1 MGIRLGA
8 DGISDT
14 TREFISDGRVQEAG
28 EDSVSSRIL
37 VADPSA
43 FCREILITAL
53 EGRGFSVSACT
64 PQELSQA
71 LSKVNPDLL
80 LLESGAIDGLGL
92 SILETVRRDAR
103 WSTLPV
109 VTLTEFADKASVMKA
124 ATLGVRDFILK
135 QRFTTAELLTR
146 IRKYV
151 ASDKAASA
159 PLSGNDPAAGAKAAT
174 PVYNP
179 SSTPQQDAEIVEEA
193 ARQAGI
199 ALLSKAQMLHRLQK
213 VQIKTLP
220 GSVAELISLA
230 GSRRGTVA
238 DVAQILKRDPVL
250 LTRVLRVSNSAA
262 FSSERSRIMNIEDA
276 VKNIGLRGV
285 QNLVMG
291 VGVFEAFD
299 NDNPAQAQSIVR
311 CWQHCL
317 GVAILME
324 KMVPEGDE
332 APAGAPYI
340 VGLCHDLIDIILRQ
354 HFAPEYANVMTLA
367 HQTGVPQRQVEGV
380 IYGLPYN
387 ELVTLLLSRVGLPPL
402 ITAPI
407 QEFFERAVHK
417 QAVGTGSVM
426 GRALRIANVYA
437 HGLMLAPSAGEPVVP
452 LGRMEC
458 KTTFGEALPIIDD
471 LEVRSQAM
479 ATVAEL
485 LGASS
490 SSARKMIEPF
500 VPTGSHRLCYVR
512 NEDCTDLD
520 PLLSLLRLACKQ
532 VDFWST
538 LPSKPEELAQVD
550 ALVIAARRGVDPG
563 EIQQELDRLERLLE
577 PLGVPA
583 LYLGGMGPDK
593 LQRVPRG
600 ITVERL
606 PTTIQRLGAF
616 LESCKGLKAAA

>member
-1 MGIRLGA
+1 M
-8 DGISDT
+8 
-14 TREFISDGRVQEAG
+14 
-28 EDSVSSRIL
+28 SSRIL

-53 EGRGFSVSACT
+53 EGRGFRVSACT
-64 PQELSQA
+64 PQDLHHA
-71 LSKVNPDLL
+71 LPCVNPDLL
-80 LLESGAIDGLGL
+80 LLEPAATDGPGL
-92 SILETVRRDAR
+92 SILEALRKDPR
-103 WSTLPV
+103 WNALPV
-109 VTLTEFADKASVMKA
+109 IILTEAADKASVIKA
-124 ATLGVRDFILK
+124 ASLSVRDFILK
-135 QRFTTAELLTR
+135 PRFTTAELLTR

-151 ASDKAASA
+151 ASAKPATA
-159 PLSGNDPAAGAKAAT
+159 PSCSDDPAAAAPKAAK
-174 PVYNP
+174 PAYNP
-179 SSTPQQDAEIVEEA
+179 SSTPQQDAQVVEEA
-193 ARQAGI
+193 AREAGI
-199 ALLSKAQMLHRLQK
+199 TLLNKAQMLQRLQK
-213 VQIKTLP
+213 VQIRTLP

-230 GSRRGTVA
+230 GSRRGTLA

-299 NDNPAQAQSIVR
+299 SDNPAQAQSIVR

-340 VGLCHDLIDIILRQ
+340 VGLCHDLTDIILRQ
-354 HFAPEYANVMTLA
+354 HFADEYANVITLA
-367 HQTGVPQRQVEGV
+367 QQTGVPQRQVEGV

-407 QEFFERAVHK
+407 QEFFERAVYK

-458 KTTFGEALPIIDD
+458 KTTFGEALPLIDD

-500 VPTGSHRLCYVR
+500 VLTGSHRICYVR

-520 PLLSLLRLACKQ
+520 PLLSLLRLTCKQ
-532 VDFWST
+532 VDFRST
-538 LPSKPEELAQVD
+538 LPAKTQEVGEVD
-550 ALVIAARRGVDPG
+550 GLVIAARRGGDPKDT
-563 EIQQELDRLERLLE
+563 QQELGRLEKVLE
-577 PLGVPA
+577 PAEVPA
-583 LYLGGMGPDK
+583 LYLCGVGPEK
-593 LQRVPRG
+593 LESVQRG
-600 ITVERL
+600 ITVARL
-606 PTTIQRLGAF
+606 PTTIQHVGAF
-616 LESCKGLKAAA
+616 IESCKSRKMAA

>member
-1 MGIRLGA
+1 M
-8 DGISDT
+8 
-14 TREFISDGRVQEAG
+14 
-28 EDSVSSRIL
+28 SSRIL

-43 FCREILITAL
+43 FCREILTTAL
-53 EGRGFSVSACT
+53 EGRGFDVSACT
-64 PQELSQA
+64 PHELFGT
-71 LSKVNPDLL
+71 LPNVNPDLL
-80 LLESGAIDGLGL
+80 LLEPGAIDGTGL

-103 WSTLPV
+103 WNSLHV
-109 VTLTEFADKASVMKA
+109 IILAEVADKASVMKA
-124 ATLGVRDFILK
+124 AALGVRDFILK
-135 QRFTTAELLTR
+135 PRFTTAELLTR

-151 ASDKAASA
+151 APVNPAEKSS
-159 PLSGNDPAAGAKAAT
+159 PGQMQSPAALKT
-174 PVYNP
+174 SKPLYNP
-179 SSTPQQDAEIVEEA
+179 SSTPKEDADAVQEA
-193 ARQAGI
+193 AQKAGVP
-199 ALLSKAQMLHRLQK
+199 LLSKAQMLQRLQK
-213 VQIKTLP
+213 VQIRTLP

-230 GSRRGTVA
+230 GSRRGTLA

-340 VGLCHDLIDIILRQ
+340 VGLCHDLTDIILRQ
-354 HFAPEYANVMTLA
+354 HFSEEYANVLTLA
-367 HQTGVPQRQVEGV
+367 QETGVPQRQVEGV

-387 ELVTLLLSRVGLPPL
+387 ELVTLLLSRAGLPPL

-407 QEFFERAVHK
+407 QEFFERAVYK

-437 HGLMLAPSAGEPVVP
+437 HGLMLAPSAAEPVVP

-458 KTTFGEALPIIDD
+458 KTTFGDALPLIDD

-485 LGASS
+485 LGGSS

-520 PLLSLLRLACKQ
+520 PLLSLLRLTCKQ
-532 VDFWST
+532 VDFRST
-538 LPSKPEELAQVD
+538 LPSKTQELGEVD
-550 ALVIAARRGVDPG
+550 GLLIAARRGGDPG
-563 EIQQELDRLERLLE
+563 DTQQELERLEKLLE
-577 PLGVPA
+577 PAGIPA
-583 LYLGGMGPDK
+583 LYLCGMGAEK
-593 LQRVPRG
+593 LARVPNG

-606 PTTIQRLGAF
+606 PTTIQQVGGF
-616 LESCKGLKAAA
+616 LETCKSLRMAA

>member
-1 MGIRLGA
+1 M
-8 DGISDT
+8 
-14 TREFISDGRVQEAG
+14 
-28 EDSVSSRIL
+28 SSRIL

-43 FCREILITAL
+43 FCREILKTAL
-53 EGRGFSVSACT
+53 EGRGFSISACT
-64 PQELSQA
+64 PQELREA
-71 LSKVNPDLL
+71 LPCVNPELL
-80 LLESGAIDGLGL
+80 LLEPGAMDGPGL
-92 SILETVRRDAR
+92 SILEALRKDAR
-103 WSTLPV
+103 WNVLPV
-109 VTLTEFADKASVMKA
+109 IILTEVADKASVIKA

-135 QRFTTAELLTR
+135 PRFTTAELLTR

-151 ASDKAASA
+151 ASAKPESA
-159 PLSGNDPAAGAKAAT
+159 PTSSDDSAADAPKASK

-179 SSTPQQDAEIVEEA
+179 SSTPQQDAQIVEEA
-193 ARQAGI
+193 AREASI
-199 ALLSKAQMLHRLQK
+199 ALLNKTQMLQRLQK
-213 VQIKTLP
+213 VQIRTLP

-230 GSRRGTVA
+230 GSRRGTLA

-340 VGLCHDLIDIILRQ
+340 VGLCHDLTDIILRQ

-367 HQTGVPQRQVEGV
+367 QQTGVPQRQVEGV

-407 QEFFERAVHK
+407 QEFFERAVYK

-458 KTTFGEALPIIDD
+458 KTTFGDALPIIDD

-520 PLLSLLRLACKQ
+520 PLLSLLRLTCKQ
-532 VDFWST
+532 VDFRST
-538 LPSKPEELAQVD
+538 LPSQTRELGEVD
-550 ALVIAARRGVDPG
+550 GLVIAARRGGDPKDT
-563 EIQQELDRLERLLE
+563 QQELSRLEKVLE
-577 PLGVPA
+577 PTGVPA
-583 LYLGGMGPDK
+583 LYLCGVGPEK
-593 LQRVPRG
+593 LENVPRG

-606 PTTIQRLGAF
+606 PTTIQRVGAF
-616 LESCKGLKAAA
+616 LESCKSQKMAA

>member
-1 MGIRLGA
+1 M
-8 DGISDT
+8 
-14 TREFISDGRVQEAG
+14 
-28 EDSVSSRIL
+28 SSRIL

-43 FCREILITAL
+43 FCREILKTAL
-53 EGRGFSVSACT
+53 EGRGFSISACT
-64 PQELSQA
+64 PQELRDA
-71 LSKVNPDLL
+71 LPCVNPELL
-80 LLESGAIDGLGL
+80 LLEPGTMDGPGL
-92 SILETVRRDAR
+92 SILEALRKDAR
-103 WSTLPV
+103 WNALPV
-109 VTLTEFADKASVMKA
+109 VILTEAADKASVIKA

-135 QRFTTAELLTR
+135 PRFTTAELLTR

-151 ASDKAASA
+151 ASAKPTGA
-159 PLSGNDPAAGAKAAT
+159 PSSSDDPAAAASKAVK

-179 SSTPQQDAEIVEEA
+179 SSTPQQDAQVVEEA
-193 ARQAGI
+193 AREAGI
-199 ALLSKAQMLHRLQK
+199 ALLNKTQMLQRLQK
-213 VQIKTLP
+213 VQIRTLP

-230 GSRRGTVA
+230 GSRRGTLA

-299 NDNPAQAQSIVR
+299 SDNPAQAQSIVR

-340 VGLCHDLIDIILRQ
+340 VGLCHDLTDIILRQ

-367 HQTGVPQRQVEGV
+367 QQTGVPQRQVEGV

-407 QEFFERAVHK
+407 QEFFERAVYK

-500 VPTGSHRLCYVR
+500 VLAGSHRLCYVR

-520 PLLSLLRLACKQ
+520 PLLSLLRLTCKQ
-532 VDFWST
+532 VDFRST
-538 LPSKPEELAQVD
+538 LPSQTRELGEVD
-550 ALVIAARRGVDPG
+550 GLVIAARRGGDPKD
-563 EIQQELDRLERLLE
+563 IQQELGRLEKVLE
-577 PLGVPA
+577 PAGVPA
-583 LYLGGMGPDK
+583 LYLCGVGPEK
-593 LQRVPRG
+593 LENVPRG

-606 PTTIQRLGAF
+606 PTTIQRVGAF
-616 LESCKGLKAAA
+616 LESCKSQKMAA

>member
-1 MGIRLGA
+1 M
-8 DGISDT
+8 
-14 TREFISDGRVQEAG
+14 
-28 EDSVSSRIL
+28 SSRIL

-43 FCREILITAL
+43 FCREILKTAL

-64 PQELSQA
+64 PQELRDA
-71 LSKVNPDLL
+71 LPCVNPELL
-80 LLESGAIDGLGL
+80 LLEPGTMDGPGL
-92 SILETVRRDAR
+92 SILEALRKDSR
-103 WSTLPV
+103 WNVLPV
-109 VTLTEFADKASVMKA
+109 IILTDVADKASVIKA

-135 QRFTTAELLTR
+135 PRFTTAELLTR

-151 ASDKAASA
+151 ASAKPAGTLSSSDDSATAAPKAA
-159 PLSGNDPAAGAKAAT
+159 K

-179 SSTPQQDAEIVEEA
+179 SSTPQQDALVVEEA
-193 ARQAGI
+193 AREAGI
-199 ALLSKAQMLHRLQK
+199 ALLNKTQMLQRLQK
-213 VQIKTLP
+213 VQIRTLP

-230 GSRRGTVA
+230 GSRRGTLA

-299 NDNPAQAQSIVR
+299 SDNPAQAQSIVR

-340 VGLCHDLIDIILRQ
+340 VGLCHDLTDIILRQ
-354 HFAPEYANVMTLA
+354 HFAPEYTSVMTLA
-367 HQTGVPQRQVEGV
+367 QQTGVPQRQVEGV

-407 QEFFERAVHK
+407 QEFFERAVYK

-520 PLLSLLRLACKQ
+520 PLLSLLRLTCKQ
-532 VDFWST
+532 VDFRST
-538 LPSKPEELAQVD
+538 LPSQTRELGEVD
-550 ALVIAARRGVDPG
+550 GLVIAARRGGDPKD
-563 EIQQELDRLERLLE
+563 IQLELDRLEKVLE
-577 PLGVPA
+577 PAGVPA
-583 LYLGGMGPDK
+583 LYLCGIGPEK
-593 LQRVPRG
+593 LENVPRG

-606 PTTIQRLGAF
+606 PTTIQRVGAF
-616 LESCKGLKAAA
+616 LESCKSQRMAA

>member
-1 MGIRLGA
+1 M
-8 DGISDT
+8 SN
-14 TREFISDGRVQEAG
+14 
-28 EDSVSSRIL
+28 RIL

-43 FCREILITAL
+43 FCREILTTAL
-53 EGRGFSVSACT
+53 EGRGFCVSACT
-64 PQELSQA
+64 PQELRNA
-71 LSKVNPDLL
+71 VANVNPKLL
-80 LLESGAIDGLGL
+80 LFEPGATDGQGF
-92 SILETVRRDAR
+92 SILETVRKDAR
-103 WSTLPV
+103 WNALPV
-109 VTLTEFADKASVMKA
+109 VILTDAADKATVIKA

-151 ASDKAASA
+151 APTNPAGKLSPCEDQIATAPKAAK
-159 PLSGNDPAAGAKAAT
+159 PI
-174 PVYNP
+174 YNLT
-179 SSTPQQDAEIVEEA
+179 STPQQDAEAVQEA
-193 ARQAGI
+193 AQKAGI
-199 ALLSKAQMLHRLQK
+199 TTLGKTQMLQRLQK

-220 GSVAELISLA
+220 GSVAELITMA
-230 GSRRGTVA
+230 GSKRGSLA

-299 NDNPAQAQSIVR
+299 SDNPAQAQSIVR

-340 VGLCHDLIDIILRQ
+340 VGLCHDLTDIILRQ
-354 HFAPEYANVMTLA
+354 HFAPEYTSVMTLA
-367 HQTGVPQRQVEGV
+367 QQTGVPQRQVEGV

-407 QEFFERAVHK
+407 QEFFERAVYK

-520 PLLSLLRLACKQ
+520 PLLSLLRLTCKQ
-532 VDFWST
+532 VDFRST
-538 LPSKPEELAQVD
+538 LPSQTRELGEVD
-550 ALVIAARRGVDPG
+550 GLVIAARRGGDPKD
-563 EIQQELDRLERLLE
+563 IQLELDRLEKVLE
-577 PLGVPA
+577 PAGVPA
-583 LYLGGMGPDK
+583 LYLCGIGPEK
-593 LQRVPRG
+593 LENVPRG

-606 PTTIQRLGAF
+606 PTTIQRVGAF
-616 LESCKGLKAAA
+616 LESCKSQRMAA

>member
-1 MGIRLGA
+1 M
-8 DGISDT
+8 
-14 TREFISDGRVQEAG
+14 
-28 EDSVSSRIL
+28 SSRIL

-43 FCREILITAL
+43 FCREILKTAL
-53 EGRGFSVSACT
+53 EGRGFSISACT
-64 PQELSQA
+64 PQELRDA
-71 LSKVNPDLL
+71 LPCVNPELL
-80 LLESGAIDGLGL
+80 LLEPGTMDGPGL
-92 SILETVRRDAR
+92 SILEALRKDAR
-103 WSTLPV
+103 WNALPV
-109 VTLTEFADKASVMKA
+109 VILTEAADKASVIKA

-135 QRFTTAELLTR
+135 PRFTTAELLTR

-151 ASDKAASA
+151 ASAKPASA
-159 PLSGNDPAAGAKAAT
+159 PASSDDSAAAVPKVAKPA
-174 PVYNP
+174 YNP
-179 SSTPQQDAEIVEEA
+179 SSTPQQDALVVEEA
-193 ARQAGI
+193 AREAGI
-199 ALLSKAQMLHRLQK
+199 ALLNKTQMLQRLQK
-213 VQIKTLP
+213 VQIRTLP
-220 GSVAELISLA
+220 GSVAEPISLA
-230 GSRRGTVA
+230 GSRRGTLA

-299 NDNPAQAQSIVR
+299 SDNPAQAQSIVR

-340 VGLCHDLIDIILRQ
+340 VGLCHDLTDIILRQ
-354 HFAPEYANVMTLA
+354 HFAGEYANVMTLA
-367 HQTGVPQRQVEGV
+367 QQTGVPQRQVEGV

-407 QEFFERAVHK
+407 QEFFERAVYK

-458 KTTFGEALPIIDD
+458 KTTFGEALPLIDD

-520 PLLSLLRLACKQ
+520 PLLSLLRLTCKQ
-532 VDFWST
+532 VDFRST
-538 LPSKPEELAQVD
+538 LPSQTRELGEVD
-550 ALVIAARRGVDPG
+550 GLVIAARRGGDPKDT
-563 EIQQELDRLERLLE
+563 QQELGRLEKVLE
-577 PLGVPA
+577 PAGVPA
-583 LYLGGMGPDK
+583 LYLCGIGPEK
-593 LQRVPRG
+593 LENVPRG
-600 ITVERL
+600 IAVERL
-606 PTTIQRLGAF
+606 PTTIQRVSTF
-616 LESCKGLKAAA
+616 LESCKSQKMAA

>member
-1 MGIRLGA
+1 R
-8 DGISDT
+8 
-14 TREFISDGRVQEAG
+14 
-28 EDSVSSRIL
+28 
-37 VADPSA
+37 
-43 FCREILITAL
+43 
-53 EGRGFSVSACT
+53 
-64 PQELSQA
+64 
-71 LSKVNPDLL
+71 
-80 LLESGAIDGLGL
+80 
-92 SILETVRRDAR
+92 
-103 WSTLPV
+103 
-109 VTLTEFADKASVMKA
+109 
-124 ATLGVRDFILK
+124 
-135 QRFTTAELLTR
+135 
-146 IRKYV
+146 
-151 ASDKAASA
+151 
-159 PLSGNDPAAGAKAAT
+159 
-174 PVYNP
+174 
-179 SSTPQQDAEIVEEA
+179 
-193 ARQAGI
+193 
-199 ALLSKAQMLHRLQK
+199 
-213 VQIKTLP
+213 TLP

-230 GSRRGTVA
+230 GSRRGTLA

-299 NDNPAQAQSIVR
+299 SDNPAQAQSIVR

-340 VGLCHDLIDIILRQ
+340 VGLCHDLTDIILRQ
-354 HFAPEYANVMTLA
+354 HFAGEYANVMTLA
-367 HQTGVPQRQVEGV
+367 QQTGVPQRQVEGV

-407 QEFFERAVHK
+407 QEFFERAVYK

-458 KTTFGEALPIIDD
+458 KTTFGEALPLIDD

-520 PLLSLLRLACKQ
+520 PLLSLLRLTCKQ
-532 VDFWST
+532 VDFRST
-538 LPSKPEELAQVD
+538 LPSQTRELGEVD
-550 ALVIAARRGVDPG
+550 GLVIAARRGGDPKDT
-563 EIQQELDRLERLLE
+563 QQELDRLEKVLE
-577 PLGVPA
+577 PEGVPA
-583 LYLGGMGPDK
+583 LYLCGIGSEK
-593 LQRVPRG
+593 LENVPRG

-606 PTTIQRLGAF
+606 PTTIQRVSTF
-616 LESCKGLKAAA
+616 LESCKCLKAAA